1 MNTIKN
7 TNKKKVNPI
16 KEFIKVALEVIAV
29 IAIGIALGTLWIA
42 ADMKE
47 HPSISGIDPNKSVT
61 EIIVEDVL
69 SA

>member
-1 MNTIKN
+1 MNTKS
-7 TNKKKVNPI
+7 TNKKKTNPI
-16 KEFIKVALEVIAV
+16 KEFVKVAFEVITV
-29 IAIGIALGTLWIA
+29 IAIGIALGIYAIA

>member
-1 MNTIKN
+1 MNIKS
-7 TNKKKVNPI
+7 TSTSKKVNPV
-16 KEFIKVALEVIAV
+16 KEFVKVAFEVITV
-29 IAIGIALGTLWIA
+29 IAIGIAIGVYAIA

-47 HPSISGIDPNKSVT
+47 HPSISGIDPNKSVA